1 MSDNNVTAV
10 TQGSILTPP
19 PDRQGT
25 AGGAHPTH
33 AELPYRELF
42 LAVAELLPEAV
53 YTKDLQGRY
62 TFINSAGARY
72 LGLSIPEILG
82 RKDSELMT
90 PEEAQNTLEFDRQT
104 LLAGRTLHAE
114 MTEFLGGVRRE
125 WVSTKG
131 IVRRP
136 DGQVVGLFGISRD
149 LSDHRRSEA
158 VQLQS
163 EALFRATSNS
173 SFDAFFL
180 LREDPDGLRLLRLNS
195 HGEALLGCQATEA
208 EGGLFTEFPQANFI
222 APPQLCQEVWRTGKP
237 HDEEVEQVLPQG
249 RRWFR
254 RQLNAVGNCMA
265 VMMRDITRLRENEL
279 RLRLNERMAAIG
291 MLAAGVAHEINNPL
305 AFVRS
310 NLHFLQ
316 KELLAL
322 PLPSE
327 VRGEFEEVLT
337 ETRTGLD
344 RIQQIVADLRG
355 FSRMDVEEPSP
366 CLLADVVDN
375 AVRLAGVR
383 LKHVAH
389 VKVEVPR
396 ELPSVF
402 AVSRRLVQVLLNLLV
417 NAGDAIEESGREGGT
432 ILVRGEVQDAHVVL
446 TVEDDGPGFPPE
458 VLPRLFETFF
468 TTKGPEKGTGLGLV
482 ISRELLA
489 EFGATLSAENRAEG
503 GARLRIVFP

>member
-1 MSDNNVTAV
+1 MPSTPTASGPGPGPEWKILVFAALMPLLTVLDFLTLSRFIPSAFVLRVVWGLVLAFFAFWLPRASEKRRVWFVLGNAAWNAVSYLLLVFLTGALESPYVYLVFTLPLVVAFAFPEERNVTTVCGVICFVGTGWQVWV
-10 TQGSILTPP
+10 TETSFSQGS
-19 PDRQGT
+19 
-25 AGGAHPTH
+25 AW
-33 AELPYRELF
+33 
-42 LAVAELLPEAV
+42 
-53 YTKDLQGRY
+53 
-62 TFINSAGARY
+62 
-72 LGLSIPEILG
+72 LSLIAL
-82 RKDSELMT
+82 ST
-90 PEEAQNTLEFDRQT
+90 
-104 LLAGRTLHAE
+104 
-114 MTEFLGGVRRE
+114 FLGEYGSSRFRKELEVRNEVRVERTRRE
-125 WVSTKG
+125 AAEKFARA
-131 IVRRP
+131 VRH
-136 DGQVVGLFGISRD
+136 QT
-149 LSDHRRSEA
+149 
-158 VQLQS
+158 QS
-163 EALFRATSNS
+163 EKLAT
-173 SFDAFFL
+173 
-180 LREDPDGLRLLRLNS
+180 
-195 HGEALLGCQATEA
+195 
-208 EGGLFTEFPQANFI
+208 
-222 APPQLCQEVWRTGKP
+222 V
-237 HDEEVEQVLPQG
+237 G
-249 RRWFR
+249 R
-254 RQLNAVGNCMA
+254 
-265 VMMRDITRLRENEL
+265 
-279 RLRLNERMAAIG
+279 
-291 MLAAGVAHEINNPL
+291 LAANVMHEINNPL